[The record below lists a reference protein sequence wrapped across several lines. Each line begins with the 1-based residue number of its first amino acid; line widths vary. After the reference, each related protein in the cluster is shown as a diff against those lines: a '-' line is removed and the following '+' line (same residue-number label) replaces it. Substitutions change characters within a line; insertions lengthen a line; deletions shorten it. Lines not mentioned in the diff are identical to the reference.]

1 MRRVGS
7 LEKTLMLGGIGGRRR
22 RGQPRMRWLDGITD
36 SLDVSLSELR
46 ELVMD
51 REAWLYTAEMIRR
64 QITAGKAKEKV
75 SLTLTY
81 LRVLV
86 LTNFQFSS
94 KNVRLFFLNRDLFSW
109 LSFLSFDFKYIPLW
123 PHHFFWKCWKR
134 ITIIIMTIDAQ
145 AKPVARARKWRS
157 ERWTVYPTVS
167 QSSPVPCCQINIRW
181 VLHLA
186 GVCPIIVNLQ
196 FPKDGDITDAP
207 GNEIT
212 SIRMST
218 LLAEIIVRTFLAS
231 LLQDS
236 STPL

>member
-1 MRRVGS
+1 
-7 LEKTLMLGGIGGRRR
+7 MLGGIGGRRR

-109 LSFLSFDFKYIPLW
+109 LSFLSFDFKYIPL
-123 PHHFFWKCWKR
+123 
-134 ITIIIMTIDAQ
+134 
-145 AKPVARARKWRS
+145 
-157 ERWTVYPTVS
+157 
-167 QSSPVPCCQINIRW
+167 
-181 VLHLA
+181 
-186 GVCPIIVNLQ
+186 
-196 FPKDGDITDAP
+196 
-207 GNEIT
+207 
-212 SIRMST
+212 
-218 LLAEIIVRTFLAS
+218 
-231 LLQDS
+231 
-236 STPL
+236 